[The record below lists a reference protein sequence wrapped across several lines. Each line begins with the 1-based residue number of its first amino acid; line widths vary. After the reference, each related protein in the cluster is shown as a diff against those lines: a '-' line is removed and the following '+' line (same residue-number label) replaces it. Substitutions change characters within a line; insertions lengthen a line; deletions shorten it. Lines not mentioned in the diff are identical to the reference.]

1 MEGLFQDLL
10 IKMEQTYLTG
20 HFIIAMPSLMDPYFD
35 QTVTFICEH
44 DENGAFGI
52 VINRETD
59 ITLQEVLSEIDIS
72 SSDETANQKK
82 LFIGGPVQQDRG
94 FILHK
99 PEKEWKSTLAVND
112 DISLTTSRDI
122 LEAIANG
129 AGPKDNIIALGYAGW
144 GPGQLEREFLENS
157 WLSCPAEDQI
167 IFNTPIEKRWQAAA
181 DIIGIDLNTISSD
194 TGHA

>member
-1 MEGLFQDLL
+1 
-10 IKMEQTYLTG
+10 MEQTSLAG
-20 HFIIAMPSLMDPYFD
+20 HFIIAMPSLADSYFD

-59 ITLQEVLSEIDIS
+59 ISLQEVLSEINIS
-72 SSDETANQKK
+72 SSNEINDQKK

-99 PEKEWKSTLAVND
+99 PDKKWKSTLIVND
-112 DISLTTSRDI
+112 GLSLTTSRDI

-129 AGPKDNIIALGYAGW
+129 EGPKDNIIALGYAGW
-144 GPGQLEREFLENS
+144 GPGQLDREFLENS
-157 WLSCPAEDQI
+157 WLSCPANDQI
-167 IFNTPIEKRWQAAA
+167 IFDTPIDKRWHAAA
-181 DIIGIDLNTISSD
+181 DIIGIDISTISSD
-194 TGHA
+194 AGHA